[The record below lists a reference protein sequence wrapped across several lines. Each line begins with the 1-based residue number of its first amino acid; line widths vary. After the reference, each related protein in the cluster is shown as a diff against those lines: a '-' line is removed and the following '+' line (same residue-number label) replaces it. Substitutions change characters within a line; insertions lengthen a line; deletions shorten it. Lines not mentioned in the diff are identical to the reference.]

1 MNQRKSRRRMSRRKS
16 RRRVA
21 RRSRRLKSRR
31 KSRRT
36 SRRKS
41 RTSRRKSR
49 RKSRRRS
56 RSRTSRRKSRRR
68 SRRRSMRKSRRRS
81 KRRKS
86 RRRSKRRRSKRRKS
100 RRKRSRS
107 KFGFW
112 GSNKPHYVCVVNKE
126 GGHRCNKY
134 PNRAACEVYG
144 AKCTSSQSQCMSRCN
159 AYAKKR
165 IKTMPGYKCDPLKNH
180 CLKYSTIPKCMQ
192 SINSAEENAGIRCT
206 SSLDNCKTGCDNL
219 SARMKGVS
227 GPAISNK
234 AVIQRHQVKQAHK
247 RTLAQM
253 SRQQAAIQQMRQR
266 QGVIANRPRPVAHQV
281 VAPQPIQ
288 TVPSGARQGGG
299 YVLGGSGGE
308 SRLLSGGIPGAPSV
322 WYKDNSRTCKP
333 IVANS
338 NRSRE
343 LQKQRYRLYA
353 TKTLC
358 ESRR

>member
-68 SRRRSMRKSRRRS
+68 SRRRSMRKS
-81 KRRKS
+81 
-86 RRRSKRRRSKRRKS
+86 RRRSKRRKS

-247 RTLAQM
+247 RALAQM
-253 SRQQAAIQQMRQR
+253 IQPMRQR

-288 TVPSGARQGGG
+288 PVPSGARQGGG

>member
-1 MNQRKSRRRMSRRKS
+1 M
-16 RRRVA
+16 
-21 RRSRRLKSRR
+21 
-31 KSRRT
+31 
-36 SRRKS
+36 
-41 RTSRRKSR
+41 
-49 RKSRRRS
+49 
-56 RSRTSRRKSRRR
+56 
-68 SRRRSMRKSRRRS
+68 
-81 KRRKS
+81 
-86 RRRSKRRRSKRRKS
+86 
-100 RRKRSRS
+100 
-107 KFGFW
+107 
-112 GSNKPHYVCVVNKE
+112 NKE

-288 TVPSGARQGGG
+288 PVPSGARQGGG

-322 WYKDNSRTCKP
+322 WYRDNSRTCKP

>member
-1 MNQRKSRRRMSRRKS
+1 
-16 RRRVA
+16 
-21 RRSRRLKSRR
+21 
-31 KSRRT
+31 
-36 SRRKS
+36 
-41 RTSRRKSR
+41 
-49 RKSRRRS
+49 
-56 RSRTSRRKSRRR
+56 
-68 SRRRSMRKSRRRS
+68 
-81 KRRKS
+81 
-86 RRRSKRRRSKRRKS
+86 
-100 RRKRSRS
+100 
-107 KFGFW
+107 
-112 GSNKPHYVCVVNKE
+112 VNKE

-206 SSLDNCKTGCDNL
+206 ASLDNCKTGCDNL
-219 SARMKGVS
+219 SVRMKGVS

-234 AVIQRHQVKQAHK
+234 AVIQRHHVKQAHK

-288 TVPSGARQGGG
+288 PVPSGARQGGG

>member
-21 RRSRRLKSRR
+21 RRSRRRKSRR

-36 SRRKS
+36 SRR
-41 RTSRRKSR
+41 
-49 RKSRRRS
+49 RS
-56 RSRTSRRKSRRR
+56 RSRRSRRR
-68 SRRRSMRKSRRRS
+68 SRRRSMRKS
-81 KRRKS
+81 
-86 RRRSKRRRSKRRKS
+86 RRRSKRRKS

-288 TVPSGARQGGG
+288 PVPSGARQGGG